1 MRQQKQQQR
10 TKACQCLWRRRSLS
24 VFVRPV
30 GLCWGSAP
38 VATAL
43 HAKYF
48 AATEPKLWSALK
60 VPGTSIMRASRT
72 LAGSSSRSNLE
83 GQKRR
88 GKEIQTK
95 LLSIWSTQTAQHAR
109 GHFASCG
116 ASNICPGQ
124 RSAFRS
130 AATRTQKRSK
140 QASQRAPYTRRTR
153 RARSR
158 PRPRSNPEAS
168 ATAQSRRARSRG
180 WRP

>member
-1 MRQQKQQQR
+1 MFVICGVDLHVLEGELSLFGAVEQR
-10 TKACQCLWRRRSLS
+10 VLLAHGARRRIVPNRLPDVPAYHAPTKTTTTKTHKGMPVLFRRRSLS

-48 AATEPKLWSALK
+48 AATKPMLWSALK

-72 LAGSSSRSNLE
+72 QAGSSSRSNLE

-95 LLSIWSTQTAQHAR
+95 LLSI
-109 GHFASCG
+109 
-116 ASNICPGQ
+116 
-124 RSAFRS
+124 
-130 AATRTQKRSK
+130 
-140 QASQRAPYTRRTR
+140 
-153 RARSR
+153 
-158 PRPRSNPEAS
+158 
-168 ATAQSRRARSRG
+168 
-180 WRP
+180 